1 MSIKNKYVLE
11 FTSKGVKKT
20 KEDVDKLDKS
30 QNALAKNASKI
41 KAGMAIAGT
50 AIIAVG
56 GYAIKTAAQ
65 FQTLQTR
72 LNTMYGSVT
81 RGTKAFQT
89 FVKVAS
95 TTPFAVKGVV
105 QAGATLKAFG
115 MDAEKNIKGVADLA
129 AFMGTDVVEAAN
141 AMGRAFAGGAGAAD
155 VLRERGVLEL
165 IKSFK
170 GIDDITK
177 LTLPQFRT
185 ALIDA
190 MQDPQM
196 GISGSTSALA
206 ETFEGNMSNM
216 MDAVDRLAAKMGD
229 ALLPAAQDVV
239 VGLTGFINSM
249 ISSKDAVNE
258 NISSMIGE
266 QTQLNMMVGT
276 ITNANTSQSMRVKLI
291 RDLQKEY
298 PDFLKNINAEKV
310 TNEQL
315 KTALLNAN
323 MTYEKR
329 IQLVTLEAEASLI
342 RAQMASLQADQVKE
356 TQDYSNAITGVAGE
370 LNHFVSVMNKFNA
383 DEINW
388 AGYYSEINEIFG
400 NITIATGEGRDK
412 IEKFFL
418 TMFEGSKY
426 FEDFGK
432 SLDFSDV
439 TKINEEAVRKFI
451 ETSDL
456 FEDWKGSD
464 IWDNKMQDIIA
475 SSIKWDSVTG
485 KVILDFQALA
495 QAFKDQEIGSNKY
508 LQMFPQLT
516 TALADIQVRMNNVNE
531 TITKGPKGNG
541 MSDVVKEVVSSIE
554 VLPDIDYTD
563 AAMKDAVERLRSQLV
578 YQLEGMRDKL
588 EDAEL
593 GLKMAQTDE
602 DKAKIQADIDQYL
615 ANIAT
620 LKSNVEM
627 LPIKPEV
634 DVIDEN
640 VIDQVR
646 TFMSTIEETKK
657 LLKEDGGLSLFGQG
671 GEDEGEPDKDTKKLI
686 PGLDTSGMKDQ
697 VIAGLQETKEA
708 WLEGMLVLQEEL
720 VELNL
725 LDVLTGGTDE
735 AREEKKEMIIAQIE
749 EITEAIK
756 TVEETTKDVAH
767 GSTKFFGKIA
777 KGFGKFV
784 TQVAKDENNIQQEVL
799 DGASALI
806 AAGGF
811 GKEKQIKMQKAMIKA
826 NTAKG
831 LIDIW
836 TNPAP
841 SDPLTA
847 AKAVAASAVLIGKAS
862 QSNQQL
868 NQALADLKDQ
878 GGGGGSG
885 EKTTFAEYGMNEVV
899 DGATPIIAG
908 EAGAE
913 LVQITPLEGPNVDGP
928 QGQGQIIITGNVMSK
943 DFVEEELVEQLKES
957 IRQGYDFR

>member
-1 MSIKNKYVLE
+1 MAIKNKYVLE
-11 FTSKGVKKT
+11 FNSKGVKKT
-20 KEDVDKLDKS
+20 KQDIDKLDKS
-30 QNALAKNASKI
+30 QGALAKNATKL
-41 KAGMAIAGT
+41 KAGMAISGA
-50 AIIAVG
+50 AIVAAG
-56 GYAIKTAAQ
+56 GYAIKTAAE

-81 RGTKAFQT
+81 RGTKAFKT

-105 QAGATLKAFG
+105 AAGASLKAFG

-170 GIDDITK
+170 GIEDITK
-177 LTLPQFRT
+177 LTLPEFRT

-196 GISGSTSALA
+196 GISGATTALS

-216 MDAVDRLAAKMGD
+216 LDAVDRLAAKMGD
-229 ALLPAAQDVV
+229 ALIPAAQNVV
-239 VGLTGFINSM
+239 QGLTGFINSL

-266 QTQLNMMVGT
+266 QTQLNMMVNT
-276 ITNANTSQSMRVKLI
+276 ITHANTSQQMRVKLI

-329 IQLVTLEAEASLI
+329 IQLITLEAEASLI
-342 RAQMASLQADQVKE
+342 RAQMASLQADQVTE
-356 TQDYSNAITGVAGE
+356 TQEYSDAIMTVAGE
-370 LNHFVSVMNKFNA
+370 LNHFVDIMNQFNEG
-383 DEINW
+383 DINW
-388 AGYYSEINEIFG
+388 AGYFG
-400 NITIATGEGRDK
+400 AIDDVVGNVVIASGEGRDK
-412 IEKFFL
+412 IEKHFSD
-418 TMFEGSKY
+418 MFEGASVKKMG
-426 FEDFGK
+426 ESVDFGE
-432 SLDFSDV
+432 V
-439 TKINEEAVRKFI
+439 TGLNEEAIRKFV

-456 FEDWKGSD
+456 FENWRGAD
-464 IWDNKMQDIIA
+464 IWDDKMQDIIA
-475 SSIKWDSVTG
+475 SSLKWDSVTQ
-485 KVILDFQALA
+485 KVTLDFKELGK
-495 QAFKDQEIGSNKY
+495 AFAEQDIGSNKY
-508 LQMFPQLT
+508 LQMFPQLNE
-516 TALADIQVRMNNVNE
+516 ALLKIMGRMNAVNE
-531 TITKGPKGNG
+531 TITKEPKVGVTG
-541 MSDVVKEVVSSIE
+541 AIEEVVSAVD
-554 VLPDIDYTD
+554 VLPDINYTD
-563 AAMKDAVERLRSQLV
+563 AAMKDAVDRLRSQLV
-578 YQLEGMRDKL
+578 YQLEGMTDKL

-593 GLKMAQTDE
+593 GLKLAQTDK

-615 ANIAT
+615 ANIKT
-620 LKSNVEM
+620 LKSNVDM
-627 LPIKPEV
+627 LPIKPDV
-634 DVIDEN
+634 DVIDET
-640 VIDQVR
+640 VIEQVR
-646 TFMSTIEETKK
+646 AFMKTVEDTKK
-657 LLKEDGGLSLFGQG
+657 LLTEDGGLSLFGQG

-697 VIAGLQETKEA
+697 VIAGLAETKAA
-708 WLEGMLVLQEEL
+708 WLEGMIALQEEL

-735 AREEKKEMIIAQIE
+735 VREEKKAMIVAQIE
-749 EITEAIK
+749 EITDAIT
-756 TVEETTKDVAH
+756 TVEETTKDVAN
-767 GSTKFFGKIA
+767 GSLKFFGKIA
-777 KGFGKFV
+777 KAFGKFV

-806 AAGGF
+806 SAGGM

-831 LIDIW
+831 LIDVW
-836 TNPAP
+836 TNPTPNA
-841 SDPLTA
+841 PLTA
-847 AKAVAASAVLIGKAS
+847 AKAIAASAVLIGKAS

-868 NQALADLKDQ
+868 NQALADLKGD
-878 GGGGGSG
+878 GGGTTSA
-885 EKTTFAEYGMNEVV
+885 TFAEYGMNEVV

-913 LVQITPLEGPNVDGP
+913 LVQITPLEGPNTQGP

-943 DFVEEELVEQLKES
+943 DFVEDELVEQLKES